1 MSVFVLLGVTC
12 LQVAAAQSPAT
23 QPPMR
28 DPAYARD
35 GRLAVSIDG
44 DLWIQRSAARDA
56 GWQRITS
63 GPAWDREPAW
73 TPDGSAIVFTSDRAG
88 ALDLWR
94 VRLGAN
100 GAPSEP
106 ERITTDAA
114 DEMEPSVG
122 ADGTI
127 VFTRGREGRARL
139 WVRDSAGVERRLTT
153 TDLPERWGAL
163 SPSGSEVAYV
173 QLADAGNRLRVR
185 GLAAR
190 APDSVVVG
198 DRAAEHPAWSP
209 DGQRIA
215 FASTSPSPGVYV
227 TTRDGAYVNLAAAVR
242 GAVSWSPDGATL
254 AVAEAEGVAPGYNGD
269 PRRLPDRVAESLGN
283 VTRFRWV
290 AAPAPLDASVAAAT
304 PPAIESRAARN
315 TEMFDRIWTR
325 IDRLYYATPAAA
337 ARHAEWERLRDANRA
352 RAIAATSDLELERV
366 VHTDAARPVR
376 RCARKPWGAR
386 RSPARTRSRPRPGW
400 RCCGREGTSSMP
412 PSPSRSR

>member
-1 MSVFVLLGVTC
+1 
-12 LQVAAAQSPAT
+12 
-23 QPPMR
+23 
-28 DPAYARD
+28 
-35 GRLAVSIDG
+35 
-44 DLWIQRSAARDA
+44 
-56 GWQRITS
+56 
-63 GPAWDREPAW
+63 
-73 TPDGSAIVFTSDRAG
+73 
-88 ALDLWR
+88 
-94 VRLGAN
+94 
-100 GAPSEP
+100 
-106 ERITTDAA
+106 
-114 DEMEPSVG
+114 MEPSVG

-163 SPSGSEVAYV
+163 SPSGTEVAYV

-198 DRAAEHPAWSP
+198 DRAAEHPVWSP

-242 GAVSWSPDGATL
+242 GAISWSPDGATL

-283 VTRFRWV
+283 VTRLRWV

-304 PPAIESRAARN
+304 PPAIESQTARN

-352 RAIAATSDLELERV
+352 RAIAATSDLELERIVHKMLEARPTLREEAVGRAAVASANPVATEAGLEMLRKGGNV
-366 VHTDAARPVR
+366 VDAAVAVSFALGVVEPDASGMGGYGEMLVQLKGMERPRSSSSWPAFPRTAVCPTPRCCRTGAIRPTGQCWRWCRERWPGCTPPGRSSVVGSSPGATCSR
-376 RCARKPWGAR
+376 RRFAR
-386 RSPARTRSRPRPGW
+386 RAMAMW
-400 RCCGREGTSSMP
+400 
-412 PSPSRSR
+412 